1 MSLLFV
7 LLLAAGVVVL
17 RERAR
22 RQRTGGARATGG
34 EVAISCGVASAVA
47 GGAELARLLFTHST
61 WTVDGVP
68 LFGAS
73 LVGGLPMLAGFLW
86 AARGAAARGKRT
98 SWFLLATFGA
108 LSFCLTLTRDANIDL
123 DFEPAATREVRVL
136 NLEQSM
142 TLRGG
147 TSYYLRLADWTD
159 EGAARELDISRR
171 QYHGYAIGQT
181 VAFEEHGGALGFR
194 WLGNLRA
201 ARVSGDA
208 AELPPAASRA
218 VETEPPAPAR

>member
-68 LFGAS
+68 LSAI
-73 LVGGLPMLAGFLW
+73 
-86 AARGAAARGKRT
+86 
-98 SWFLLATFGA
+98 
-108 LSFCLTLTRDANIDL
+108 SF
-123 DFEPAATREVRVL
+123 PAATLRNAPVTARTIPEICHPLPRTRIAVL
-136 NLEQSM
+136 AN
-142 TLRGG
+142 RGV
-147 TSYYLRLADWTD
+147 SYTV
-159 EGAARELDISRR
+159 DI
-171 QYHGYAIGQT
+171 
-181 VAFEEHGGALGFR
+181 LK
-194 WLGNLRA
+194 L
-201 ARVSGDA
+201 
-208 AELPPAASRA
+208 
-218 VETEPPAPAR
+218 